1 MVITSMRARELA
13 HAVPDPELPMV
24 GIGELG
30 IVRDVVVDVD
40 RVTVVITPTYIG
52 CPAIETI
59 EHDITVALRDGG
71 ATDVRVQRRLSPPWS
86 TDWITAVAREK
97 LRRFGIAP
105 PVPAP
110 ADRVLISLADLSA
123 SLHGIGP
130 ECPHCGS
137 SRTEQVSAFGST
149 ACKEHWRCQ
158 ACHEPFDAI
167 KPLPAG
173 DRPSIAGYR

>member
-1 MVITSMRARELA
+1 MVITSTRARELA
-13 HAVPDPELPMV
+13 EAVPDPELPIL

-30 IVRDVVVDVD
+30 IVRDVEADDD
-40 RVTVVITPTYIG
+40 RVTVVITPTYTG
-52 CPAIETI
+52 CPAMETI
-59 EHDITVALRDGG
+59 EHDITVALHNGG
-71 ATDVRVQRRLSPPWS
+71 ATHVRIQRRLSPPWS
-86 TDWITAVAREK
+86 TDWITADAREK

-105 PVPAP
+105 PSPTP
-110 ADRVLISLADLSA
+110 PGPVLISLADLSM
-123 SLHGIGP
+123 SLHSSGP

-158 ACHEPFDAI
+158 ACREPFDAI

-173 DRPSIAGYR
+173 RPAGVAGCR